1 MATRATFL
9 MANCN
14 EETSQWYKSTMES
27 AAYIKESFTNRIHSL
42 SGGVSNEATQPCV
55 SNETTQHWYQTILSG
70 GVSNEDTQPWYKQIL
85 NAIPKFPSQ
94 LEDTAKATNA
104 NPEPSVSSDVS
115 SNFCDAIPK
124 SPSQLE
130 DTAKATS
137 ANPEPSV
144 SSDVSSNFCNAIP
157 KSPSQLEDTA
167 KATNANPE
175 PSVSS
180 DVSSNFC
187 DPLANIPIIV
197 LNFMSGRNGGNGSE
211 ISPHERDFSTVI
223 PSDYRTDISK
233 KFNSTANA
241 LGDSMSSLINEFPT
255 ALSDEFNR
263 VFDHSNLSPKIDSK
277 FQLVSDNI
285 YVKKIQNKLNS
296 LFGRGQSDSNH

>member
-94 LEDTAKATNA
+94 LEDTAKATSA

-137 ANPEPSV
+137 
-144 SSDVSSNFCNAIP
+144 
-157 KSPSQLEDTA
+157 
-167 KATNANPE
+167 ANPE